1 MSQAARSVSAS
12 ICRLPIRV
20 PVARSIAALAS
31 SNEPRTA
38 SIAAKRRSPKLAR
51 SIGRFSR
58 ASIGCRFDARSA
70 R

>member
-1 MSQAARSVSAS
+1 
-12 ICRLPIRV
+12 LPIRV
-20 PVARSIAALAS
+20 PVARSIAVFAS

-38 SIAAKRRSPKLAR
+38 SSAAERRNPKPAR
-51 SIGRFSR
+51 STGRFKV